1 MRIRIVSYTAR
12 GEQTA
17 RRVSNA
23 LASAGHE
30 TRAFALPK
38 FCKNGDEPLTVS
50 ASEWARDGFLHA
62 DALVFCCASG
72 IAVRAIA
79 QWVKDKTT
87 DPAVLVIDEAGAFV
101 IPLLS
106 GHIGG
111 ANALATALSDAL
123 GATPVISTAT
133 DVNGLFAVDVFA
145 TKNHLAI
152 ADMALAK
159 KVSAA
164 LLSGEPVGFRS
175 DLPVSGPLPNG
186 LVAGEAKLGVYVG
199 RDAAAAP
206 YPETLALIPRRFAIG
221 MGCRKHKDADAIE
234 AFVNRQL
241 SACGV
246 SKREIRCVA
255 SIDLKKDEEGLIAL
269 SDSLGVPFFTYS
281 AEALCAVPGDFS
293 GSAFVKETTGVDSVA
308 ERAAVKAS
316 GGELVVKKI
325 AEDGMTFAMAAY
337 KEEISFE

>member
-1 MRIRIVSYTAR
+1 MKIRIVSYTAR

-17 RRVSNA
+17 RRVSDA

-38 FCKNGDEPLTVS
+38 FCRPGDEPLGSS

-79 QWVKDKTT
+79 PLVKDKTT

-111 ANALATALSDAL
+111 ANALAQALSDAL

-159 KVSAA
+159 
-164 LLSGEPVGFRS
+164 RS
-175 DLPVSGPLPNG
+175 
-186 LVAGEAKLGVYVG
+186 
-199 RDAAAAP
+199 
-206 YPETLALIPRRFAIG
+206 PRRFLRAS
-221 MGCRKHKDADAIE
+221 RW
-234 AFVNRQL
+234 AFAPICPFPVRFRRASL
-241 SACGV
+241 RAKRSSAY
-246 SKREIRCVA
+246 
-255 SIDLKKDEEGLIAL
+255 
-269 SDSLGVPFFTYS
+269 T
-281 AEALCAVPGDFS
+281 
-293 GSAFVKETTGVDSVA
+293 
-308 ERAAVKAS
+308 S
-316 GGELVVKKI
+316 GGTRRDRRFRKR
-325 AEDGMTFAMAAY
+325 
-337 KEEISFE
+337 SR